1 MKKKMAKYLIIN
13 ADDFGLNKEQ
23 NEAIKHLLKNKLITS
38 TSLMSVA
45 SKATDAVSFAKN
57 IDFPVGVHITLNSDE
72 EAYHYPPLTGAPS
85 LGKDCF
91 WLESKNLTFRAKRK
105 DVRAELEAQYRY
117 IADKGTMVD
126 HADSHCGTVYG
137 INGRRFYLDAFDFC
151 KEHNLPFRFP
161 KTAGFLERQ
170 IGMKIPSP
178 IVKLQQMIVHS
189 AEMRGVM
196 LIDDLVSNPWSMEK
210 IKNYDTLRKYYLDA
224 VDNCLDG
231 VTEIFLHPALP
242 NVSYGK
248 QWQKRDF
255 EYQLLKS
262 GDLLQRAKEKGI
274 EVVGWNV
281 FENNTL

>member
-1 MKKKMAKYLIIN
+1 MAKYLIIN

-23 NEAIKHLLKNKLITS
+23 NEAIKDLLNNKLITS

-45 SKATDAVSFAKN
+45 AEATDAVSFAKD

-72 EAYHYPPLTGAPS
+72 EAYRYPPLTGAES
-85 LGKDCF
+85 LGKDYL
-91 WLESKNLTFRAKRK
+91 WLQSKNLTFKAKRK

-117 IADKGTMVD
+117 IADKSAKVD

-137 INGRRFYLDAFDFC
+137 INGRRFYLDALDFC
-151 KEHNLPFRFP
+151 NDHNLPFRFP
-161 KTAGFLERQ
+161 KTVGFLERQ

-189 AEMRGVM
+189 AEKRGIK
-196 LIDDLVSNPWSMEK
+196 LLDDLVSNPWSMEK
-210 IKNYDTLRKYYLDA
+210 IKDYETLKKYYLDA
-224 VDNCLDG
+224 VDNCING

-242 NVSYGK
+242 NKSYGK

-255 EYQLLKS
+255 EYQLLRS
-262 GDLLQRAKEKGI
+262 GDLLQRAKDKGI
-274 EVVGWNV
+274 EVVGWDV
-281 FENNTL
+281 FEAINTHR

>member
-1 MKKKMAKYLIIN
+1 MAKYLIIN

-23 NEAIKHLLKNKLITS
+23 NEAIKDLLKNKLITS

-45 SKATDAVSFAKN
+45 PEAEDASDFAR
-57 IDFPVGVHITLNSDE
+57 DFAVPVGVHITLNSDE
-72 EAYHYPPLTGAPS
+72 KDELYPSLTGAQS
-85 LGKDCF
+85 LGKEGL
-91 WLESKNLTFRAKRK
+91 WHESKSLTFKAKRK

-117 IADKGTMVD
+117 IKDKGATID

-161 KTAGFLERQ
+161 KTVGFLERQ

-178 IVKLQQMIVHS
+178 VVKIQQMIVSS
-189 AEMRGVM
+189 AEKRGVK
-196 LIDDLVSNPWSMEK
+196 LLTDLVSNPWSMEK
-210 IKNYDTLRKYYLDA
+210 IKNYEALRKYYLDA

-231 VTEIFLHPALP
+231 VTEIFLHPALY
-242 NVSYGK
+242 NEKYGK
-248 QWQKRDF
+248 EWQKREL

-262 GDLLQRAKEKGI
+262 GDLLERAEDKGI
-274 EVVGWNV
+274 VVVGWNI
-281 FENNTL
+281 FD

>member
-1 MKKKMAKYLIIN
+1 MAKYLIIN

-23 NEAIKHLLKNKLITS
+23 NDAIKDLIKNKLITS

-45 SKATDAVSFAKN
+45 AQANDATDFAKD

-72 EAYHYPPLTGAPS
+72 EAYRYPPLTGAKS
-85 LGKDCF
+85 LGEDYF
-91 WLESKNLTFRAKRK
+91 WSQSKNLTFRAKRK
-105 DVRAELEAQYRY
+105 DVRRELEAQYRY
-117 IADKGTMVD
+117 ITDKGAKVD

-137 INGRRFYLDAFDFC
+137 INGRRFFLDAFDFC

-161 KTAGFLERQ
+161 KTVGFLERQ
-170 IGMKIPSP
+170 IGMKIPAP
-178 IVKLQQMIVHS
+178 VAKLQQMIVQS
-189 AEMRGVM
+189 AEKRGVK
-196 LIDDLVSNPWSMEK
+196 LLTDLVSNPWSIDR
-210 IKNYDTLRKYYLDA
+210 IKDYDTLRNYYLDA
-224 VDNCLDG
+224 VDNCIDG

-242 NVSYGK
+242 NESYGK

-262 GDLLQRAKEKGI
+262 GDLLERAEDKGI

-281 FENNTL
+281 FENEII